1 MRRSSRLLALVAAT
15 ALLTGCT
22 TDDPDEAPDDG
33 GPAGEEPTDDDG
45 TDEAEGDAGDG
56 DATGAGGGELAMEG
70 FEFVPSQLEAASGAV
85 IVLTNADS
93 ATHTVT
99 AVDGTFD
106 VTVDGGGTAELTV
119 DEPGTYDFA
128 CSFHPAMTGTLTV
141 G

>member
-1 MRRSSRLLALVAAT
+1 MRRPPQLLALLAA
-15 ALLTGCT
+15 AVLLAGCT
-22 TDDPDEAPDDG
+22 TDEPDPPPDDG

-45 TDEAEGDAGDG
+45 SEAGEDAVDD
-56 DATGAGGGELAMEG
+56 DASGAGGGELAMEG
-70 FEFVPSQLEAASGAV
+70 FAFVPTQLEIAAGSALT
-85 IVLTNADS
+85 LTNADS

-106 VTVDGGGTAELTV
+106 VTVDGGATDELTV

-128 CSFHPAMTGTLTV
+128 CSFHPSMTGTLTV